1 MNIELLNK
9 MKDYIE
15 DREHTIDWEWG
26 DCRTIEELIAQGA
39 MPEIW
44 HEVCAAIR
52 ARNVKMNSE

>member
-1 MNIELLNK
+1 MNLELLSK

-15 DREHTIDWEWG
+15 DREHTIDSEWG
-26 DCRTIEELIAQGA
+26 DCRTVEELISEGA

-52 ARNVKMNSE
+52 ARGEE